1 MADAAIVS
9 STTIAPR
16 RLDKQ
21 FESIKH
27 IISTSKNNQGDKFVV
42 AGIIV
47 LSCLVLFALSLS
59 IMIYLTSGLMKKR
72 SHMCGELIRESDIS
86 KHALP
91 FGYAV
96 EVTTISALLNP
107 RSGKP
112 KAKSGMLSRKAFIA
126 VLATI
131 NNNYQIYKGSLGP
144 ILVW

>member
-1 MADAAIVS
+1 
-9 STTIAPR
+9 
-16 RLDKQ
+16 
-21 FESIKH
+21 
-27 IISTSKNNQGDKFVV
+27 
-42 AGIIV
+42 
-47 LSCLVLFALSLS
+47 
-59 IMIYLTSGLMKKR
+59 
-72 SHMCGELIRESDIS
+72 MCGELIRESDIS

-91 FGYAV
+91 LLFGYAV

-144 ILVW
+144 ILVR